1 MGVKKS
7 SAEMPFGLTIS
18 RAMELRVGIRSSED
32 YASSGFTGVLTSRG
46 VLSACRA
53 EKYGN

>member
-32 YASSGFTGVLTSRG
+32 YASPGFTG